1 MTLFS
6 STVDTMTASF
16 TSTIDTSDTT
26 TQPSITTNI
35 CAVSPSSAACMMAI
49 EDDETGM
56 TQYAMYILHTDTKIL
71 AEKRLSGLCMCIS
84 SQVILIGMHSWH
96 FLSTYF

>member
-56 TQYAMYILHTDTKIL
+56 TKYAMYILHTDTKIL
-71 AEKRLSGLCMCIS
+71 VEKRLSGLCMYIS
-84 SQVILIGMHSWH
+84 SQVILIGMQSWL
-96 FLSTYF
+96 F